1 MSDQEE
7 LKVTECTAVVAF
19 DKSNFLITGI
29 RDEEHFRQLLHD
41 RDNFRDVIQAVK
53 DASNLVADP
62 TTEDGQISIK
72 LLAKKLG
79 EFRKSFYEQ
88 KMAVTRK
95 IKNEPTLIDATAKVF
110 LETVDECKKKVLRP
124 LVEIEEREAK
134 LVEIENQI
142 AIATGCDS
150 EIVKDI
156 LEQINAIDQSENFWK
171 ETHTKS
177 IEVFAETKRQLTE
190 MLTTALAKEE
200 KDRQYE
206 IMLADKVRV
215 DRILAEQKAREEE
228 RAIAAKAAKDKEE
241 ADARRAK
248 EKEAQDA
255 KDRAAFED
263 KVKRE
268 AAEAIEKEKK
278 RLQDQADAEKPKE
291 FAVDFETL
299 QVETHVEKPHAPT
312 PTPTPTPDGKK
323 LAAEDLISLFA
334 MSESR
339 ASQVVEAIATGRV
352 RNLTY
357 KES

>member
-7 LKVTECTAVVAF
+7 PKATECTAVVAF

-41 RDNFRDVIQAVK
+41 RENFREVIQAIK

-62 TTEDGQISIK
+62 TTKDGQIAIK
-72 LLAKKLG
+72 TLAGKLG
-79 EFRKSFYEQ
+79 DVYRDFKARKMEIS
-88 KMAVTRK
+88 RK
-95 IKNEPTLIDATAKVF
+95 IKEEPKLIDATTKVF
-110 LETVDECKKKVLRP
+110 LDTVDECKTKVLQP
-124 LVEIEEREAK
+124 LVDIEEREAK
-134 LVEIENQI
+134 LVEIENLV
-142 AIATGCDS
+142 ASATGCNS
-150 EIVKDI
+150 EAVKDI
-156 LEQINAIDQSENFWK
+156 LEQINAMDQSESFWK

-206 IMLADKVRV
+206 IMLADKARV
-215 DRILAEQKAREEE
+215 DRILSEQKARDEE
-228 RAIAAKAAKDKEE
+228 RAIAAKAAKEKEE

-278 RLQDQADAEKPKE
+278 RLQEQADAEKPKE

-299 QVETHVEKPHAPT
+299 QVETHVAKPHAPA
-312 PTPTPTPDGKK
+312 PTPTPDGKK

-352 RNLTY
+352 RNLNY
-357 KES
+357 KENA

>member
-7 LKVTECTAVVAF
+7 QQSTECTAVVAF
-19 DKSNFLITGI
+19 DEVNFWITGI
-29 RDEEHFRQLLHD
+29 RDEEHFRQLLHS

-53 DASNLVADP
+53 DASNLVADA
-62 TTEDGQISIK
+62 TTEDGQIAIK
-72 LLAKKLG
+72 TIAKKLG
-79 EFRKSFYEQ
+79 NLRRDFYARKMEVS
-88 KMAVTRK
+88 RK
-95 IKNEPTLIDATAKVF
+95 IKEEPKLIDATAKVF
-110 LETVDECKKKVLRP
+110 LDTVDDCKTKVLQP
-124 LVEIEEREAK
+124 LVDIEEREAK
-134 LVEIENQI
+134 LVEIENLV
-142 AIATGCDS
+142 ASATGCNS
-150 EIVKDI
+150 EAVKDI
-156 LEQINAIDQSENFWK
+156 LEQINAMDQSENFWK

-206 IMLADKVRV
+206 IMLADKARV
-215 DRILAEQKAREEE
+215 DRILAEQKARDEE

-248 EKEAQDA
+248 EKEEQDK

-291 FAVDFETL
+291 FAVDFETDR
-299 QVETHVEKPHAPT
+299 VETHVVKPHAPA
-312 PTPTPTPDGKK
+312 PTPDGKK

-334 MSESR
+334 MSETR
-339 ASQVVEAIATGRV
+339 ANQVVEAIATGRV
-352 RNLTY
+352 RNLIY